1 MNKIELIE
9 QFKHLP
15 VNAIV
20 NLPVVRSYLPEGVV
34 VMLGELPGDIT
45 PANFSASLLAQM
57 VSRVLEAN
65 VSDLPP
71 AMHSWLARTLGGRTG
86 MELDPTKKVAELISP
101 LELVQRVLVGKE
113 QGRSVSDTPTE
124 VLTVCPSCKM
134 VHTVRLGAE

>member
-1 MNKIELIE
+1 MNKIELID

-34 VMLGELPGDIT
+34 VMLSELPGDIT

-57 VSRVLEAN
+57 VSQVLEAKI
-65 VSDLPP
+65 SDLPP
-71 AMHSWLARTLGGRTG
+71 AMSSWLARTLGGETE
-86 MELDPTKKVAELISP
+86 MELDPTKQVAELISP
-101 LELVQRVLVGKE
+101 LELVQRVIMSEG

-124 VLTVCPSCKM
+124 ALTVCPNCNI
-134 VHTVRLGAE
+134 VHTVRLKL